1 MPRWS
6 SSLSYA
12 PGATSAVFRRELEGG
27 LLHEIEIRCPAVLTI
42 QLGINTPRYASLR
55 SIKQAAAKPIE
66 VLVAR
71 RISAWAPADVGEAGS
86 LSRVRRM
93 YVPDKGRAQL
103 IEGDAAAAGRA
114 PRGDHPRIQGRG
126 GMSGVLVVAEQR
138 RGELRPVSLEL
149 VGAAQGLRRAGE
161 QCRVAILDATPGGMC
176 PRSSVAGVDEII
188 AIKVPAPEFDPDTFE
203 SAVGALIAA
212 RKPDVV
218 LVAHS
223 VDSFGY
229 RRGARRQAGP
239 WLRHRRVQGRAHRRR
254 ARGDAR
260 RLRPE
265 GQRRGRL
272 SGTQHGAARPA
283 RQRVQGRRNRPH
295 RRRSPRSR
303 RPSIRRDLPGA
314 NSSSCSASDDVDMTA
329 AEFILTIG
337 RGIGEEAKVA
347 QFRELADA
355 IGATLGCSRPIA
367 DAGWLP
373 KSRQVGQ
380 SGKTASACKLYI
392 AMGVSGAIQ
401 HLAGM
406 KHVATIVAVNSD
418 AEASIFG
425 VAKYGIVGDIFE
437 IAEELRRYF

>member
-1 MPRWS
+1 
-6 SSLSYA
+6 
-12 PGATSAVFRRELEGG
+12 
-27 LLHEIEIRCPAVLTI
+27 
-42 QLGINTPRYASLR
+42 
-55 SIKQAAAKPIE
+55 
-66 VLVAR
+66 
-71 RISAWAPADVGEAGS
+71 
-86 LSRVRRM
+86 
-93 YVPDKGRAQL
+93 
-103 IEGDAAAAGRA
+103 
-114 PRGDHPRIQGRG
+114 
-126 GMSGVLVVAEQR
+126 MSGILVIAEQR

-149 VGAAQGLRRAGE
+149 VGAAQTLKRNGDSVS
-161 QCRVAILDATPGGMC
+161 VAVLAPSPGALTA
-176 PRSSVAGVDEII
+176 PLNVAGVDEII
-188 AIKVPAPEFDPDTFE
+188 TVKVASPEFDPDTFE
-203 SAVGALIAA
+203 SALGALIGE

-229 RRGARRQAGP
+229 AAALAAKLGLGFATDVFKVERQDGELVATRGGYGQKVNIEVDFP
-239 WLRHRRVQGRAHRRR
+239 GRSTVLLAIR
-254 ARGDAR
+254 ANVYKP
-260 RLRPE
+260 PE
-265 GQRRGRL
+265 QPGSPKIVEFAAPATASRSSGREFIEL
-272 SGTQHGAARPA
+272 A
-283 RQRVQGRRNRPH
+283 
-295 RRRSPRSR
+295 
-303 RPSIRRDLPGA
+303 
-314 NSSSCSASDDVDMTA
+314 SADDVDMTQ

-347 QFRELADA
+347 QFKELADA

-406 KHVATIVAVNSD
+406 KHVATIIAVNTD

-437 IAEELRRYF
+437 IAEELRQCF